1 MNPSISLPGRIVF
14 GVLVLVGLIMSA
26 IAPAGADVRI
36 RSSLGGAVEDYLR
49 FFAQVRQSG
58 ERVIIDGPCLSACTL
73 VLSTIPKSRICV
85 TQRAVLGFH
94 AARWVDPRTGRMS
107 RAPEA
112 TRIVTQSYPAGV
124 RAWIKKRGA
133 HGEGHLSPRARARVF
148 VSTVLEGERWHRSTL
163 FSLPTTRVDL
173 RIWCIRAPPQ
183 VNKGGP
189 RKFIVRVVNEP
200 RFNSLER
207 SAARN

>member
-1 MNPSISLPGRIVF
+1 MNPSVSLPGRIVF
-14 GVLVLVGLIMSA
+14 AVLVVAGLIMSA
-26 IAPAGADVRI
+26 TAPAGADVRI

-73 VLSTIPKSRICV
+73 VLSTIPKNRICV
-85 TQRAVLGFH
+85 TPRAVLGFH

-124 RAWIKKRGA
+124 RAWIKKRG
-133 HGEGHLSPRARARVF
+133 GLTGKVIYLRGRELG
-148 VSTVLEGERWHRSTL
+148 
-163 FSLPTTRVDL
+163 SLYR
-173 RIWCIRAPPQ
+173 RC
-183 VNKGGP
+183 
-189 RKFIVRVVNEP
+189 
-200 RFNSLER
+200 
-207 SAARN
+207 

>member
-1 MNPSISLPGRIVF
+1 MMKSHSYEFDRLVACALARLLVLINFSVGRYSSISARAAHTCLLLEVKSMNPSVSLPGRIVF
-14 GVLVLVGLIMSA
+14 GVLVVVGLIMSA

-73 VLSTIPKSRICV
+73 VLSTISKSRICV
-85 TQRAVLGFH
+85 TPRAVLGFH

-124 RAWIKKRGA
+124 RAWIKKRG
-133 HGEGHLSPRARARVF
+133 GLTGKVIYLRGRELG
-148 VSTVLEGERWHRSTL
+148 
-163 FSLPTTRVDL
+163 SLYR
-173 RIWCIRAPPQ
+173 RC
-183 VNKGGP
+183 
-189 RKFIVRVVNEP
+189 
-200 RFNSLER
+200 
-207 SAARN
+207 

>member
-1 MNPSISLPGRIVF
+1 MSRSLGRVCSGSLLVLINFSVGRYSSISARAAHTCLLLEVKSMNPSVSLPGRIVF
-14 GVLVLVGLIMSA
+14 GVLVVVGLITSA

-49 FFAQVRQSG
+49 FFSQVRQSG

-85 TQRAVLGFH
+85 TSRAVLGFH

-124 RAWIKKRGA
+124 RAWIRKRG
-133 HGEGHLSPRARARVF
+133 GLTGKVIYLRGRELG
-148 VSTVLEGERWHRSTL
+148 
-163 FSLPTTRVDL
+163 SLYR
-173 RIWCIRAPPQ
+173 RC
-183 VNKGGP
+183 
-189 RKFIVRVVNEP
+189 
-200 RFNSLER
+200 
-207 SAARN
+207 

>member
-85 TQRAVLGFH
+85 TSRAVLGFH

-124 RAWIKKRGA
+124 RAWIKKRG
-133 HGEGHLSPRARARVF
+133 GLTGKVIYLRGRELG
-148 VSTVLEGERWHRSTL
+148 
-163 FSLPTTRVDL
+163 SLYR
-173 RIWCIRAPPQ
+173 RC
-183 VNKGGP
+183 
-189 RKFIVRVVNEP
+189 
-200 RFNSLER
+200 
-207 SAARN
+207 

>member
-1 MNPSISLPGRIVF
+1 MNPSGSLPGRIVF
-14 GVLVLVGLIMSA
+14 GVLVVVGLIMSA

-73 VLSTIPKSRICV
+73 VLSTIPKNRICV
-85 TQRAVLGFH
+85 TSRAVLGFH

-124 RAWIKKRGA
+124 RAWIKKRG
-133 HGEGHLSPRARARVF
+133 GLTGKVIYLRGRELG
-148 VSTVLEGERWHRSTL
+148 
-163 FSLPTTRVDL
+163 SLYR
-173 RIWCIRAPPQ
+173 RC
-183 VNKGGP
+183 
-189 RKFIVRVVNEP
+189 
-200 RFNSLER
+200 
-207 SAARN
+207 

>member
-1 MNPSISLPGRIVF
+1 MNPSVSLPGRIVF
-14 GVLVLVGLIMSA
+14 GVLVVVGLIMSA

-85 TQRAVLGFH
+85 TSRAVLGFH

-124 RAWIKKRGA
+124 RAWIKKRG
-133 HGEGHLSPRARARVF
+133 GLTGKVIYLRGRELG
-148 VSTVLEGERWHRSTL
+148 
-163 FSLPTTRVDL
+163 SLYR
-173 RIWCIRAPPQ
+173 RC
-183 VNKGGP
+183 
-189 RKFIVRVVNEP
+189 
-200 RFNSLER
+200 
-207 SAARN
+207 